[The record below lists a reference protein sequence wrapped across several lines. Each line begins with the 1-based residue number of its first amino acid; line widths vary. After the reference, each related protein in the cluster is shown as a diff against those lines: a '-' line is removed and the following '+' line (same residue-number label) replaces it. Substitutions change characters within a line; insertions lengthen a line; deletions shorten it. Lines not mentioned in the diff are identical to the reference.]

1 MTADGIIFFR
11 QIQVSIKNNNVIS
24 GINYAL
30 PNLWRQLMCPRRKT
44 ASRVIYNVNDVITN
58 AASSK
63 LPLYKR
69 KAATI

>member
-30 PNLWRQLMCPRRKT
+30 PNL
-44 ASRVIYNVNDVITN
+44 
-58 AASSK
+58 
-63 LPLYKR
+63 
-69 KAATI
+69 